1 MKVNAEDVTTRV
13 NNLLKDLRDARSEVS
28 AARAKAAIYKA
39 STIIN
44 NAVTIGSSSNI
55 R

>member
-13 NNLLKDLRDARSEVS
+13 NNLLKDLREARNEVS

-39 STIIN
+39 SSIIN
-44 NAVTIGSSSNI
+44 KAIAVGSSSKI
-55 R
+55 K